1 VLLMDF
7 GIIGQWIVKNGLLIS
22 LIDTTIILVGLF
34 YFIIANSRLRKY
46 RQLLKGSNG
55 KDLENVI
62 LNYSETTQIIASKLN
77 QFEQTFNQNLTLE
90 AKHVQRVG
98 LVRFKAFQ
106 NSGGDQSFALALLNA
121 HGDGIVMSSI
131 FGREEARV
139 YCKPVSQ
146 GTSTYPI
153 SEEEKEAIEKAMG
166 TSKK

>member
-1 VLLMDF
+1 MDF
-7 GIIGQWIVKNGLLIS
+7 GIIGQWLVKNVILIS

-34 YFIIANSRLRKY
+34 YFIMANSRLRKY
-46 RQLLKGSNG
+46 RQLLRSSNG
-55 KDLENVI
+55 RDLETVL
-62 LNYSETTQIIASKLN
+62 LNYSETTQFVASKIN
-77 QFEQTFNQNLTLE
+77 QFEQIFNQNLAHE
-90 AKHVQRVG
+90 AKHIQKVG

-106 NSGGDQSFALALLNA
+106 NSGGDQSFALALLDA
-121 HGDGIVMSSI
+121 DGDGIVMSSI

-166 TSKK
+166 TIKK